1 MSKKFYR
8 SMVLTFAFF
17 ILLILPGA
25 VNAKGQGSYYATTTA
40 NIRWA
45 STGKTTGLTTSKGQY
60 LQSGKLVGSYL
71 HFTHAGKKVKV
82 YSDYV
87 IRTYQYT
94 FYIKGD
100 ANIRNSN
107 LVKVGVI
114 NKGKMISAFK
124 LGNYYRFLDNG
135 KIRFVHK
142 SLVTDKKPVINQPR
156 VKNFKT
162 YFLTSNVNVRNAR
175 TGKLVTSYPIGKVV
189 KAYEYKGWIH
199 FNHSGQ
205 PVKIYAR
212 YAVSQSPTTK
222 YVKYDAKVYN
232 DKLQSISIKSKG
244 SKIHAVKIGNYYRYY
259 DNGTRLIHA
268 GNISNT
274 YVAKNQAQ
282 IPTIAR
288 TSYSNSPKLY
298 TLKQFR
304 FRGVINWGGFKYTFY
319 SQRVLPGRG
328 LRIPGRHVN
337 ADGYVADKDGYIVI
351 ANNNRAKGTVVP
363 TPFGYMGKVYDRGT
377 SGNHLDVYVR

>member
-1 MSKKFYR
+1 MSKNFYR
-8 SMVLTFAFF
+8 SLVLTFAFF
-17 ILLILPGA
+17 VLLILPGSVKA
-25 VNAKGQGSYYATTTA
+25 QGQGSYYATTRA

-45 STGKTTGLTTSKGQY
+45 KSGKVTGLTTSKGQY
-60 LQSGKLVGSYL
+60 LKNGRRIGNYV
-71 HFTHAGKKVKV
+71 HFTHTGKNVKV
-82 YSDYV
+82 FAKYV
-87 IRTYQYT
+87 TRTYQYN
-94 FYIKGD
+94 FYIKSD
-100 ANIRNSN
+100 ANIRNTN
-107 LVKVGVI
+107 LAKVGVI
-114 NKGKMISAFK
+114 GKGRMISAFRI
-124 LGNYYRFLDNG
+124 GNYYRFLDNG
-135 KIRFVHK
+135 RIRFVHQAM
-142 SLVTDKKPVINQPR
+142 VTRNKPVQSRPVAKN
-156 VKNFKT
+156 VKR
-162 YFLTSNVNVRNAR
+162 YFLTSNVNVRNAK
-175 TGKLVTSYPIGKVV
+175 TGRYVTIYPIGKVV
-189 KAYEYKGWIH
+189 DGYEYKGWIH
-199 FNHSGQ
+199 FNHNGQ
-205 PVKIYAR
+205 KVKLYAK
-212 YAVSQSPTTK
+212 YAVNRSLSTK
-222 YVKYDAKVYN
+222 YIKYDANVYN
-232 DKLQSISIKSKG
+232 DKLQVISVKTKG
-244 SKIHAVKIGNYYRYY
+244 SKIYAVRIGKYYRYY

-351 ANNNRAKGTVVP
+351 ANNNRAKGAVVP